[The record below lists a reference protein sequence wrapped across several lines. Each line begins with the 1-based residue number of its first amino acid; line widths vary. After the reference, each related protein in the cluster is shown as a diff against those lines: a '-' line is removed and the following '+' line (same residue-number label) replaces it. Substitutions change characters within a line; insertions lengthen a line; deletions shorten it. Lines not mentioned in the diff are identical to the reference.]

1 VTRVPRSRA
10 PAVRGNVADG
20 RHRLLVT
27 GADAILVGESLL
39 KSSNLAARLAEFKSA
54 FSVP

>member
-1 VTRVPRSRA
+1 
-10 PAVRGNVADG
+10 VRGNVADG

>member
-1 VTRVPRSRA
+1 VTRVP
-10 PAVRGNVADG
+10 AVRGSVADV
-20 RHRLLVT
+20 RRLLAA
-27 GADAILVGESLL
+27 GADAILVGEALL